1 MTDEINAV
9 DAKKGLILDVARK
22 LIVQYGY
29 GKTTLDDI
37 ANAIGIKKSSL
48 YYYYKNKEDIIY
60 EVIMREKSIYL
71 GKVRDALKSEG
82 STYDKI
88 LNYERTKANYL
99 KESIS
104 PFDITINQFIEIKR
118 GIKDIFKNIECDEK
132 QLIAEVISNGIKKNE
147 IKKCRKEKVAEA
159 IVTISEAIRFREV
172 YNTETLRMRE
182 LDFDIVLEQIEE
194 IINLIFDGIR
204 KQ

>member
-9 DAKKGLILDVARK
+9 DVKKGLILDVTRK

-88 LNYERTKANYL
+88 INYERTKANYL
-99 KESIS
+99 NESIS

-132 QLIAEVISNGIKKNE
+132 HLIAEVISNGIKKNE

-159 IVTISEAIRFREV
+159 IVNISEAIRFREV